1 MATFLR
7 TVPMLSAALACLKR
21 IQDFLLSENRAD
33 NRLPLSSAIPDQDV
47 SLRNGSALQEAGIAT
62 ELHDL
67 SRDWILSPG
76 APLVLI
82 ADATFGWNH
91 GEAPILQDISI
102 CMRKSQCTF
111 IIGNVGCGKSTLM
124 KAMLGETQ
132 PLKGSV
138 YTSMRNVAYVAQDP
152 WIQNLTI
159 RQNILGNSSY
169 DRDWYSR
176 VVYACGLEQDILEL
190 PNKDATKAGSA
201 GVSLSGGQKQRLALA
216 RAVYSR
222 EEVVFLDDVFS
233 GQDAATESHIHRTL
247 FAERGLFR
255 EMGTTVVCITSTRTW
270 VANLQIVV

>member
-1 MATFLR
+1 M
-7 TVPMLSAALACLKR
+7 
-21 IQDFLLSENRAD
+21 
-33 NRLPLSSAIPDQDV
+33 
-47 SLRNGSALQEAGIAT
+47 
-62 ELHDL
+62 
-67 SRDWILSPG
+67 
-76 APLVLI
+76 
-82 ADATFGWNH
+82 
-91 GEAPILQDISI
+91 
-102 CMRKSQCTF
+102 
-111 IIGNVGCGKSTLM
+111 M

-132 PLKGSV
+132 LLKGHIHSGI
-138 YTSMRNVAYVAQDP
+138 RNVAYVAQDP

-159 RQNILGNSSY
+159 RENILGTSNY
-169 DRDWYSR
+169 DQDWYSM

-270 VANLQIVV
+270 AADLQYV